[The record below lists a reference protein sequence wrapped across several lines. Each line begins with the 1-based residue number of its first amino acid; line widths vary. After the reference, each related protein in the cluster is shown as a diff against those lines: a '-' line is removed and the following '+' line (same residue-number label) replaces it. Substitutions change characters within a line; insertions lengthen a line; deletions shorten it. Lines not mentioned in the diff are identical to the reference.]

1 MIVHKRLWAD
11 LVLHYIFVFTI
22 LAFFS
27 QKNSFPQFLAASVIA
42 TLLITLINHV
52 FLPWFRL
59 RTEAFQAC
67 YLRTGVK
74 PCDCPL
80 RPFCPHRQMC
90 EYNAA
95 R

>member
-1 MIVHKRLWAD
+1 MIVHPKLWAD

-22 LAFFS
+22 LSFFA
-27 QKNSFPQFLAASVIA
+27 KNYSYTQFIAASFIA

-59 RTEAFQAC
+59 EAFQAC

-74 PCDCPL
+74 PYDCPL
-80 RPFCPHRQMC
+80 KPFCPNMRMC